1 MDVEITLMVDD
12 TEHRLTV
19 DSVTSLLDGLR

>member
-1 MDVEITLMVDD
+1 MDVEITLMVDG

-19 DSVTSLLDGLR
+19 DTRTSLLDALR